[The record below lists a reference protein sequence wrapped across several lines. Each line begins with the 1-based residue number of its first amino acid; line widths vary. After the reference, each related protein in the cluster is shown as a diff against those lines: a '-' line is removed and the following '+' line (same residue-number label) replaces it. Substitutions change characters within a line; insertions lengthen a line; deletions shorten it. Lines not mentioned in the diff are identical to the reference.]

1 MARAVEQGLVFEVN
15 ERAGVVQNE
24 QYLFLPQV
32 QRPLF
37 QGLQYALQGWISEV
51 TELEQ
56 RRTLLGGCGEI
67 HDQSVGER
75 SISQSCA
82 NSAEGKAAN
91 AKIEALVKKK
101 QAEANPKAAPQDQQ
115 RFQQEAQQEVQKLQ
129 AELQAEFQNKLVPI
143 LRQLAQEKHLSMLLS
158 AQDAGLIYA
167 EPGLDLTNE
176 AIKRLDAAPKK

>member
-1 MARAVEQGLVFEVN
+1 MKRSLLIVVALFATSSFAQVAPPAGRSTPPPAAAAPATVPFPAGAKIAFVN
-15 ERAGVVQNE
+15 VQ
-24 QYLFLPQV
+24 
-32 QRPLF
+32 
-37 QGLQYALQGWISEV
+37 AIA
-51 TELEQ
+51 
-56 RRTLLGGCGEI
+56 
-67 HDQSVGER
+67 
-75 SISQSCA
+75 A